1 MTRNQSMFYATAK
14 DIAVVLSTLESQ
26 KGLEYT
32 RTGQFDASKP
42 QTYRSYIEIRN
53 LGMASHPTAIANPSY
68 LVSLR
73 GTPIRARRIIQ
84 NTGKHR
90 FAFDQRL
97 NEDTVA
103 LSPGGR
109 YGSDIILYGMI
120 GTVSDTAV
128 SISLYKFMVNALRE
142 RFDKID
148 EFFVGPEALQLGKA
162 GFRLTDAVST
172 TSEFDL
178 KLR

>member
-14 DIAVVLSTLESQ
+14 DTVVVLSALESQ

-32 RTGQFDASKP
+32 QTGQFEASKP
-42 QTYRSYIEIRN
+42 QTYRSYTKIPN
-53 LGMASHPTAIANPSY
+53 LGLANHPTAVVNPSY

-73 GTPIRARRIIQ
+73 GTPIHARRIIQ
-84 NTGKHR
+84 NTGEHR
-90 FAFDQRL
+90 FAFDQQL

-103 LSPGGR
+103 LWPGGR

-128 SISLYKFMVNALRE
+128 STSLYKFMINALRE
-142 RFDKID
+142 RFDKVD

-162 GFRLTDAVST
+162 GFRLTEAASAP
-172 TSEFDL
+172 SEFDL
-178 KLR
+178 KV